1 MQGTHPTSASPSLAE
16 VCRSEN
22 CDIIMKAMKQ
32 AEQTSAVLSLG
43 TTLVIVALMWSV
55 SSWGYYAL
63 VDALALERG
72 YDQAPMRFSGYYLMW
87 SVVAAA
93 AFWSVLSSRL
103 TLSLVTGHLRMLLP
117 ALSIFGTYVAV
128 ILPLLPEVSADLAP
142 LNPPE
147 FMFASAWYYLPKS
160 TDILF
165 QQVLISA
172 MVFSAAR
179 TKISLPV
186 ISLGMAMLFG
196 GFHLLLALEG
206 FTALYVI
213 RFTIAASI
221 FGLFVPYLYLRTRYG
236 FRWAYGLHWSFY
248 AVDATITHFM
258 LGAPSWL

>member
-1 MQGTHPTSASPSLAE
+1 MSAFFTLPVAKT
-16 VCRSEN
+16 RRNEN
-22 CDIIMKAMKQ
+22 CGVVIKAT
-32 AEQTSAVLSLG
+32 EPTEDTSAVFSMGMALL
-43 TTLVIVALMWSV
+43 IVAIMWSV

-63 VDALALERG
+63 VHALALERG
-72 YDQAPMRFSGYYLMW
+72 YDQAPMLVSGYYLMW
-87 SVVAAA
+87 SIAAAA

-103 TLSLVTGHLRMLLP
+103 TLPLVTGHLRTLIP
-117 ALSIFGTYVAV
+117 ALLIFGTYVAM
-128 ILPLLPEVSADLAP
+128 ILPLLPEVSVELAP
-142 LNPPE
+142 PNPPE

-179 TKISLPV
+179 TKISLPK
-186 ISLGMAMLFG
+186 ISLGMAVLFG

-221 FGLFVPYLYLRTRYG
+221 FGLFVPYLYLKTRYG

-248 AVDATITHFM
+248 AVDATVTHFM
-258 LGAPSWL
+258 LGASI